1 MTGIQDKRRAIR
13 HLLREDD
20 PADAMAAYY
29 ALYHPDDKTTLVVPP
44 TTEGQRANGYVA
56 LSRTGI
62 DLFRPLVT
70 MRLPTDRLGYKVE
83 ITDEAKRTLAAIG
96 YQRKYGVRALR
107 RTLLER
113 IEEPLSGLIID
124 GKLHSGERVIVEPDG
139 EKEVILRVA

>member
-1 MTGIQDKRRAIR
+1 MERIIDLELKE
-13 HLLREDD
+13 L
-20 PADAMAAYY
+20 
-29 ALYHPDDKTTLVVPP
+29 
-44 TTEGQRANGYVA
+44 
-56 LSRTGI
+56 LSR
-62 DLFRPLVT
+62 
-70 MRLPTDRLGYKVE
+70 TDRLGYKVE

-113 IEEPLSGLIID
+113 IEEPPPGLIID